1 MGFWLWGL
9 GLLPIVGSILYILIK
24 NESFNLSKILQEM
37 KDKIRQ
43 KKYDEYQV
51 SISELNELKL
61 LEEEIKRRL
70 ENK

>member
-1 MGFWLWGL
+1 MGIRIIANSRFD
-9 GLLPIVGSILYILIK
+9 YILIK

-51 SISELNELKL
+51 SISGIERVEL

>member
-1 MGFWLWGL
+1 MLRCAL
-9 GLLPIVGSILYILIK
+9 GIIVNISY
-24 NESFNLSKILQEM
+24 SNLEL

>member
-1 MGFWLWGL
+1 
-9 GLLPIVGSILYILIK
+9 
-24 NESFNLSKILQEM
+24 M

-51 SISELNELKL
+51 SISELEELKL
-61 LEEEIKRRL
+61 LEGEIKQRL

>member
-1 MGFWLWGL
+1 M
-9 GLLPIVGSILYILIK
+9 K
-24 NESFNLSKILQEM
+24 NKV
-37 KDKIRQ
+37 KQ

-51 SISELNELKL
+51 SISELEELKL